1 MYLRKVLFHPWVVIA
16 AALGLILLV
25 VSNPAL
31 YDLYHTAITT
41 AATWA
46 IERVADLV
54 GLDLDLR

>member
-16 AALGLILLV
+16 AALGPILLV
-25 VSNPAL
+25 VSNRAL
-31 YDLYHTAITT
+31 YDLYHTAITP